1 MSNDDKKIEEV
12 SIGIDHGKTPSQGIN
27 TVYIDGKPVGKLTSF
42 EPNAFTRDV
51 EPIADLGIAAQGY
64 HCGGKTS
71 GTLKIDHIKF
81 FQKRLF
87 KALRIPKAFCMTDPW
102 RGLKLELSTET
113 FRFNQTMTQAEYMRD
128 YYAANAAVFNRRD
141 LFGRRKRIRHKK
153 VKRFLGKMLLPL
165 TVAEIVKSTLER
177 PSFARMVL
185 PTRRIDE
192 QPPETSEET
201 P

>member
-1 MSNDDKKIEEV
+1 MSNDKKEIQEV
-12 SIGIDHGKTPSQGIN
+12 FIGIDHGDKPAKSIN
-27 TVYIDGKPVGKLTSF
+27 TVYIDGLSVGKLTSF
-42 EPNAFTRDV
+42 EPNAFTRAA

-87 KALRIPKAFCMTDPW
+87 RALGIPKGFCMTDPW

-113 FRFNQTMTQAEYMRD
+113 FRFHQTMTQAEYMRD
-128 YYAANAAVFNRRD
+128 YYAANAAVFERRD

-153 VKRFLGKMLLPL
+153 VKRFLRKMLLPL
-165 TVAEIVKSTLER
+165 TVAEITRQTMQRE
-177 PSFARMVL
+177 SFARTVL

-192 QPPETSEET
+192 QSPETSEET